1 MNLGGR
7 GCSEPI
13 LFHCTPALATEQTF
27 ISKRRKKEKGWELF
41 YANGNQKRAGVAILI
56 AGKIDFNTKS
66 IRRDKECYYV
76 MKKESIQQ
84 EDIRI

>member
-1 MNLGGR
+1 MSQDHATALQPGQQ
-7 GCSEPI
+7 SE
-13 LFHCTPALATEQTF
+13 TV
-27 ISKRRKKEKGWELF
+27 SKRRKKEKGWELF